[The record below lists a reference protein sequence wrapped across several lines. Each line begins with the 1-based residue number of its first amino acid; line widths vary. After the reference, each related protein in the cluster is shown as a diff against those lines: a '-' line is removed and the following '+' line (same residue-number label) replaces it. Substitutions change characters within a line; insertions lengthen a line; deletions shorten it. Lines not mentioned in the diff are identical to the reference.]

1 MTSYT
6 VSALILILLS
16 YVYIRIADRFNII
29 DKPNHRSSHKNITVR
44 GGGVLFFFALLL
56 FFINSNFQYPFLILG
71 VSLIAIVSFI
81 DDIISL
87 DSKIRL
93 LFQIIALILMLI
105 QLFSPVDDWGL
116 IILFVTVGVGFV
128 NIYNF
133 MDGINGITGLY
144 SLSVFSL
151 YYFINA
157 VEHIIQQDIVVF
169 SIISLLIF
177 GFYNFRRKAKL
188 FAGDVGSISIAM
200 IIFFIGLKMTVQ
212 LEAPILLL
220 CFMLYGADALI
231 TILYRKYLG
240 EKLTEAHRHH
250 IYQKLVDVLK
260 WSHMKVSIIYTTIQL
275 MLNVVVFFTYKVNL
289 FIQWVVY
296 TILVILFIGIYIF
309 IFKKIEAYEG
319 LKTENLI

>member
-1 MTSYT
+1 MISYI

-29 DKPNHRSSHKNITVR
+29 DKPNHRSSHKNITLR

-133 MDGINGITGLY
+133 MDGINGISGLY
-144 SLSVFSL
+144 SL
-151 YYFINA
+151 
-157 VEHIIQQDIVVF
+157 
-169 SIISLLIF
+169 
-177 GFYNFRRKAKL
+177 
-188 FAGDVGSISIAM
+188 
-200 IIFFIGLKMTVQ
+200 
-212 LEAPILLL
+212 
-220 CFMLYGADALI
+220 
-231 TILYRKYLG
+231 
-240 EKLTEAHRHH
+240 
-250 IYQKLVDVLK
+250 
-260 WSHMKVSIIYTTIQL
+260 
-275 MLNVVVFFTYKVNL
+275 
-289 FIQWVVY
+289 
-296 TILVILFIGIYIF
+296 
-309 IFKKIEAYEG
+309 
-319 LKTENLI
+319 